1 MTFLSGSALH
11 LESKVYKVS
20 KNQIFVKIMVV
31 QGQHSGN
38 INQVLKH
45 ATFKKTFASQKKKVP
60 WEKQVHTI
68 TQKQQAR
75 WENEI
80 VTENISL
87 KASNRRMI
95 QEKVYSLCTKD
106 DYKNK
111 AIGLLSSHLKR
122 DDQINT
128 CALHIHMF

>member
-1 MTFLSGSALH
+1 
-11 LESKVYKVS
+11 
-20 KNQIFVKIMVV
+20 MVV
-31 QGQHSGN
+31 QGQHSGS

-45 ATFKKTFASQKKKVP
+45 ATLKKTFASQKKKKKVP
-60 WEKQVHTI
+60 WEKQVHRI
-68 TQKQQAR
+68 VQKQQAH

-95 QEKVYSLCTKD
+95 QGKVYSLCTKD
-106 DYKNK
+106 EYKNK
-111 AIGLLSSHLKR
+111 AIGLLSSHLKG
-122 DDQINT
+122 DDCIIT